1 MSQKIHTAVELNTK
15 EDFENYNFREKLK
28 RAQRPY
34 DYYKEIKDLDYEQ
47 LADSDRFFLQDFG
60 IYNNTLDD
68 EAFMLRLRFNAGR
81 VTNKQ
86 LKAIAQITKEY
97 DLDIVLTARAGMQL
111 HGLESHN
118 VLEAYEKLKAADVV
132 TWQSFGDNVRN
143 ITTDT
148 FDGIGKQNIIEVQPI
163 IEQIHDFILK
173 NPDYVGLLPRR
184 ISIGIC
190 GSYASGASFF
200 ASDLYFALAKKE
212 DIYGFNV
219 YMGGKNTELA
229 QDTDIFLKK
238 EEIFDFFK
246 AFIEVFNKHG
256 LRLDRE
262 RNRLF
267 HLIEEIGLKKFL
279 NILKEQYKKDFISKG
294 ETLIEKIEFE
304 DFHQLKDE
312 TYSFCYHSN
321 FARLTPL
328 ELESISNYVH
338 DNNLQVRLGTDQQV
352 YIIGLKEKSINIK
365 HDNENRTIVACAGS
379 EYCPYA
385 YWSIKDE
392 VEFLPLNKIQ
402 KNKILI
408 GFSGCLRGCAKHEH
422 SDIGLVGLKSNYLGN
437 REKTARIY
445 LGAQY
450 THGKALARRVF
461 NTIPLHSLKA
471 FLTLIIEEYEHSSY
485 KSFEEF
491 SNGVL
496 NNFTIEFL
504 NVWFLAKFKTKK
516 DVYLEHFDESKLL
529 SDNFENINSSNMQES
544 IKELSKQLWAYK
556 QSEEDKKLNATYIM
570 DHI

>member
-1 MSQKIHTAVELNTK
+1 MSTNTHIAVELNTK

-28 RAQRPY
+28 RAKRPY
-34 DYYKEIKDLDYEQ
+34 DYYKEIKDLDFEQ

-60 IYNNTLDD
+60 IYNNSLED

-81 VTNKQ
+81 VSNEQ
-86 LKAIAQITKEY
+86 LKAIAKISKEY
-97 DLDIVLTARAGMQL
+97 NLDIILTARAGMQL
-111 HGLESHN
+111 HGLEAEN
-118 VLEAYEKLKAADVV
+118 ILEAYEKLRTANVT

-148 FDGIGKQNIIEVQPI
+148 FDGIGKQNIIEAQPI

-200 ASDLYFALAKKE
+200 ASDVYFALAKKNG
-212 DIYGFNV
+212 IYGFNV
-219 YMGGKNTELA
+219 YFGGKNTELA
-229 QDTDIFLKK
+229 QDANIFLEKD
-238 EEIFDFFK
+238 EVFDFFK

-256 LRLDRE
+256 LRLDRQ

-267 HLIEEIGLKKFL
+267 HLLEEIGLNKFL
-279 NILKEQYKKDFISKG
+279 DILKIQYEKEFSSRG
-294 ETLIEKIEFE
+294 ETLIEKIEFD
-304 DFHQLKDE
+304 DFNELKDG
-312 TYSFCYHSN
+312 TYSFCYHSK
-321 FARLTPL
+321 FARLTPE
-328 ELESISNYVH
+328 ELEDISNYVIKN
-338 DNNLQVRLGTDQQV
+338 DLNVRLGTDQQV
-352 YIIGLKEKSINIK
+352 YIIGLKEKNIELK
-365 HDNENRTIVACAGS
+365 HNNQNRTIVACAGS

-385 YWSIKDE
+385 YWNIKDE
-392 VEFLPLNKIQ
+392 VEFLPLNKVQ

-422 SDIGLVGLKSNYLGN
+422 SDIGLVGLKSDYLGN

-461 NTIPLHSLKA
+461 NTIPLHSLKE
-471 FLTLIIEEYEHSSY
+471 FLTLIIKEYEYSSYITFEEYTNS
-485 KSFEEF
+485 
-491 SNGVL
+491 VL
-496 NNFTIEFL
+496 NKYSIEFL
-504 NVWFLAKFKTKK
+504 NIWFLAKFKTKK
-516 DVYLEHFDESKLL
+516 EVYLVHFDESKLL
-529 SDNFENINSSNMQES
+529 EDNFNEIDITNLDIT

-556 QSEEDKKLNATYIM
+556 QSEEDKKLSDTYIM
-570 DHI
+570 NHN

>member
-1 MSQKIHTAVELNTK
+1 MSHNSHTAVELNTK

-34 DYYKEIKDLDYEQ
+34 DYYKEIKDLDFEQ

-60 IYNNTLDD
+60 IYNNSLDD

-81 VTNKQ
+81 VEKEQ

-97 DLDIVLTARAGMQL
+97 DLDTVLTARAGMQL
-111 HGLESHN
+111 HGLEASN
-118 VLEAYEKLKAADVV
+118 ILEAYEKLKAANVL

-143 ITTDT
+143 ITTDI
-148 FDGIGKQNIIEVQPI
+148 FDGIGKQNIIEAQPI
-163 IEQIHDFILK
+163 IEQMHDFILK

-184 ISIGIC
+184 ISIGVC
-190 GSYASGASFF
+190 GSKKSGTSFF
-200 ASDLYFALAKKE
+200 ASDVYFALAKKN
-212 DIYGFNV
+212 DTYGFNV
-219 YMGGKNTELA
+219 YLGGKNTELA
-229 QDTDIFLKK
+229 QDANIFLKK
-238 EEIFDFFK
+238 EEVFDFFK
-246 AFIEVFNKHG
+246 AFIEVFNKYG

-267 HLIEEIGLKKFL
+267 HLLEEIGLQNFL
-279 NILKEQYKKDFISKG
+279 DILKAQYNKEFTCKG

-304 DFHQLKDE
+304 DFSELKDG
-312 TYSFCYHSN
+312 TYSFCYHSK
-321 FARLTPL
+321 FARLTPE
-328 ELESISNYVH
+328 ELEDISNYVIE
-338 DNNLQVRLGTDQQV
+338 NNLEVRLGTDQQV
-352 YIIGLKEKSINIK
+352 YIIGLKDKNIALK

-392 VEFLPLNKIQ
+392 VQFLPLDKIQ

-422 SDIGLVGLKSNYLGN
+422 SDIGLVGLKSNYLGT
-437 REKTARIY
+437 REKTARVY

-461 NTIPLHSLKA
+461 NTIPLHSLKE
-471 FLTLIIEEYEHSSY
+471 FLALIIDEYEYSSY
-485 KSFEEF
+485 NTFEEF
-491 SNGVL
+491 SNSVL
-496 NNFTIEFL
+496 NRYSIEFL

-516 DVYLEHFDESKLL
+516 EVYLEHFDEEKLIEN
-529 SDNFENINSSNMQES
+529 NFEDIKYSNIQES

-556 QSEEDKKLNATYIM
+556 QSEEDKKLNETFIM